1 MSILTGDA
9 SRQNIAG
16 VQYVKRSVG
25 SIRDVA
31 RETGLSI
38 ATVSRV
44 MNSAEN
50 VSAKTRA
57 IVLEACDRLDYL
69 PNPAARALST
79 SKSKT
84 VAAIIPTIEH
94 SVFAKFI
101 AAIERALGQRGYSLV
116 LAVSNGD
123 ADEELQA
130 ARKLL
135 GMGAQA
141 FILSGALHR
150 PGLLEMFERRQVPF
164 VFTSVWDAAGDQP
177 TIGYDN
183 AGLAK
188 SAVDYL
194 AAQGHRDI
202 GVIHGP
208 LAENDRTLARRQGA
222 ENAQS
227 ARLGM
232 HFFETPLSVHG
243 GKLALRRALETPAPI
258 TALLCFSDVLA
269 LGVYFGLAEAGK
281 EVPGDMSVMG
291 FDNLDW
297 ARAAA
302 PPLTTIDLP
311 AADMGAAVAGQIMQC
326 LETSAPLGSHLLG
339 GTIIERASVRRID

>member
-1 MSILTGDA
+1 M
-9 SRQNIAG
+9 
-16 VQYVKRSVG
+16 KRSVG

-38 ATVSRV
+38 ATISRV

-79 SKSKT
+79 AKSKT

-94 SVFAKFI
+94 SVFAKFV
-101 AAIERALGQRGYSLV
+101 AAIERTLGDRGYSLV
-116 LAVSNGD
+116 LAVSNGN
-123 ADEELQA
+123 EEEEHVA

-141 FILSGALHR
+141 FILSGAVHR
-150 PGLLEMFERRQVPF
+150 PALLDMFERRQVPY
-164 VFTSVWDAAGDQP
+164 VFTSVWDVDGDHP

-183 AGLAK
+183 AGLARE
-188 SAVDYL
+188 AIRYL
-194 AAQGHRDI
+194 ADQGHREI

-208 LAENDRTLARRQGA
+208 LEENDRVRARRRGV
-222 ENAQS
+222 ED
-227 ARLGM
+227 ARGNVAGL
-232 HFFETPLSVHG
+232 HFFETQLSVHG
-243 GKLALRRALETPAPI
+243 GKSALGDVLAAAPDI

-281 EVPGDMSVMG
+281 QVPADMSVMG

-297 ARAAA
+297 AGDAS

-311 AADMGAAVAGQIMQC
+311 AAAMGDAVAGQIMRC
-326 LETSAPLGSHLLG
+326 LETGAPLDNQLLV
-339 GTIIERASVRRID
+339 GTIIERASVRKRI